1 MFRMHCS
8 SLFRSLGVAVLCSLV
23 FVTGAAQAA
32 EVRWKKQNF
41 VYIAK
46 GKNIRDFLR
55 EFGVSQGLTVVV
67 APAVEG
73 TVNGKFDLLPASL
86 MALMSANF
94 GFVWYFDGNVLNVY
108 PASVMRSEVVRL
120 SNSTTDQFRSSLER
134 LDVLDSRYPIVYDVR
149 QGTALISGPGPYVD
163 RVIQVARSMGQ
174 APGEGAA
181 VRVVTLK
188 YAWAKDVTVS
198 QGGQERVIPGV
209 ASVMTQLHGSGGGGG
224 GSGPVS
230 LPAAASSR
238 STLDKLRGM
247 GLAIN
252 GGSSSARDR
261 TPETDTD
268 PTNTTRAVSE
278 AGSPRFTAD
287 GRLNAVL
294 IRDLPEHLD
303 ALEATVRAL
312 DTRPGLVEIEVRIIE
327 VNADEAESLGV
338 DWRLRGSRLDVQV
351 GQSGGQSLGFGSAL
365 SGGVP
370 GAGPLAGS
378 SAPLG
383 GGVLTTVLGDAGRFL
398 IARVNLLAQQGKANL
413 LSSPKVMTLDNVE
426 AVMEDLSTF
435 FVRVQGNLDVD
446 LFNVSAGTSLRVTPL
461 IVEDGNNQQQ
471 VKLAIRIEDG
481 AVTAQSVDG
490 VPIVRRSVISTQS
503 LIKDGQ
509 ALLIAGYA
517 RESQS
522 DTKAGVP
529 GLSEVPVAGWLFKNT
544 EKRKT
549 RVERFFLLTPRV
561 VLP

>member
-1 MFRMHCS
+1 
-8 SLFRSLGVAVLCSLV
+8 
-23 FVTGAAQAA
+23 
-32 EVRWKKQNF
+32 
-41 VYIAK
+41 
-46 GKNIRDFLR
+46 
-55 EFGVSQGLTVVV
+55 
-67 APAVEG
+67 
-73 TVNGKFDLLPASL
+73 
-86 MALMSANF
+86 
-94 GFVWYFDGNVLNVY
+94 
-108 PASVMRSEVVRL
+108 
-120 SNSTTDQFRSSLER
+120 
-134 LDVLDSRYPIVYDVR
+134 
-149 QGTALISGPGPYVD
+149 
-163 RVIQVARSMGQ
+163 MGQ

-181 VRVVTLK
+181 VRVVVLK

-209 ASVMTQLHGSGGGGG
+209 ASVMTQLHGGGG

-230 LPAAASSR
+230 LPATASSR

-247 GLAIN
+247 GLAVN
-252 GGSSSARDR
+252 GGSNSARER
-261 TPETDTD
+261 SPETDID
-268 PTNTTRAVSE
+268 STNTTRVVSE
-278 AGSPRFTAD
+278 GGSPRFTAD

-294 IRDLPEHLD
+294 IRDLPERLD

-351 GQSGGQSLGFGSAL
+351 GQTGGQSLGFGSAL

-370 GAGPLAGS
+370 GAGRLAGS
-378 SAPLG
+378 SAPPLG

-398 IARVNLLAQQGKANL
+398 IARVNLLAQEGKANL

-461 IVEDGNNQQQ
+461 IVEDGANQQQ

-490 VPIVRRSVISTQS
+490 VPIVRRSVITTQS

-522 DTKAGVP
+522 DAKAGVP
-529 GLSEVPVAGWLFKNT
+529 GLSDVPVAGWLFKNT

-561 VLP
+561 VMP